1 MKILIQTN
9 KRKEVQLTHEFK
21 KLLESGFEIIP
32 FGYYIKDDG
41 SLFFTGLEDINLNE
55 PYVVRANIQ
64 IIRELCVKKTQANL
78 DLSKTIDYNPKR
90 FDSQTLPQC
99 PEFLNKTADKYVYL
113 SLSFLLGKRFNTDL
127 FVKPSDDLKLFSGT
141 VLPKGEPLKYILKE
155 KKELKEYSKEE
166 LNSMVLTSSNLLELF
181 EEVRCYVVNK
191 KVVTLSRYRMN
202 DKYDTS
208 PLFRNEVEEYTKYAQ
223 RIIDKI
229 YAPSDN
235 FTIDICRDIYGKKH
249 VMEYNCLTA
258 SGLYECDTNKL
269 FTALREYYY
278 EHN

>member
-1 MKILIQTN
+1 MKILVQTN
-9 KRKEVQLTHEFK
+9 NRKQVQLEHEFK
-21 KLLESGFEIIP
+21 KLEESGFETIP
-32 FGYYIKDDG
+32 FGYLLKDNT
-41 SLFFTGLEDINLNE
+41 LFFTGLEDIDLNE

-64 IIRELCVKKTQANL
+64 VIRELCVKKTKSNL
-78 DLSKTIDYNPKR
+78 DLSKTIDYNSRR

-141 VLPKGEPLKYILKE
+141 LLPKGEPLKYVLKE
-155 KKELKEYSKEE
+155 KKELKDYSKEE
-166 LNSMVLTSSNLLELF
+166 LGSMVLTSSNLLELF

-208 PLFRNEVEEYTKYAQ
+208 ALFRNEVDEYIRYAQ
-223 RIIDKI
+223 HIVNKI

-235 FTIDICRDIYGKKH
+235 FTIDICRDIYGKKY

-258 SGLYECDTNKL
+258 SGLYECNTKEL
-269 FTALREYYY
+269 FSALKDYYY
-278 EHN
+278 ER